1 MKMIILYILFVA
13 FGCQQTTFLETEN
26 LKTSKSENS
35 LANDKSLKAKG
46 NVQKFSDSQVFKF
59 SDS

>member
-1 MKMIILYILFVA
+1 MLLLYILFA
-13 FGCQQTTFLETEN
+13 LLSQQTTFLETEN

-46 NVQKFSDSQVFKF
+46 NVQNDPS
-59 SDS
+59 